1 MAKSK
6 NILLYKNLKNKIKKY
21 PKIWKFLVLIKKYFI
36 ILSRLKDVLMMMV
49 LFSIWPEKTYLF
61 STRKALPGKKNKFLK
76 EQRSITPYNLVPD
89 KSGNIPK
96 MKEINII
103 GRGSSFDLN
112 SLKKLNG
119 PIFLVSFWNSLKID
133 SQENIFYK
141 HYFSYDTGKFVDNR
155 DTMNS
160 KDLSDYFSMQENLKD
175 YKNKNI
181 TYIISRPRV
190 IELLKRSGHNVLSIK
205 VHTMNKE
212 GSYLSSES
220 PDYLKLIDNDKCK
233 RISVEEKIYRGPMPT
248 NHPDWVPTGSLLPCV
263 CALSFYAEKINI
275 FGWDSHLDF
284 TPNNMSYIRLLLNT
298 YKYKT
303 DVFRWK
309 AQFEHALINFYY
321 GYHFSKLPNI
331 NIYGYM
337 GQLEKHKSLITRIE
351 KVLFN

>member
-21 PKIWKFLVLIKKYFI
+21 PKIWNFFSWLKQYFA

-49 LFSIWPEKTYLF
+49 LINIWPEKIYLF
-61 STRKALPGKKNKFLK
+61 STRKALPRKENKYTK
-76 EQRSITPYNLVPD
+76 EDRSIIPYNLFSS
-89 KSGNIPK
+89 KTGNIPK

-112 SLKKLNG
+112 NIKKLKG
-119 PIFLVSFWNSLKID
+119 PIFLISFWNSLKID
-133 SQENIFYK
+133 DEENIFYK
-141 HYFSYDTGKFVDNR
+141 HYFSYETGKFVDNR
-155 DTMNS
+155 NTMNE
-160 KDLSDYFSMQENLKD
+160 KDLDDYLLSQGSLKQ
-175 YKNKNI
+175 YKNENI
-181 TYIISRPRV
+181 TYVISRPKV
-190 IELLKRSGHNVLSIK
+190 IKLLKKNGHNVLSIDT
-205 VHTMNKE
+205 HTMNKD
-212 GSYLSSES
+212 GNYLSPES
-220 PDYLKLIDNDKCK
+220 SDYTKLFDNDKCK
-233 RISVEEKIYRGPMPT
+233 RLSVKEKIYKGPMPKT
-248 NHPDWVPTGSLLPCV
+248 YPDWVPTGSLLPCV